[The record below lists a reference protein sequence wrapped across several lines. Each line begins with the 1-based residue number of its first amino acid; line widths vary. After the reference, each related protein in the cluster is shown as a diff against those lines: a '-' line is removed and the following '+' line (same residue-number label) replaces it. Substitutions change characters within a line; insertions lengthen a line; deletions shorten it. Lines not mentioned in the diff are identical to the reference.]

1 MNVTL
6 PQVVISRDG
15 QRAVRLDSF
24 GVDLRAS
31 STMDGFPIDSTVQ
44 LRPRGDRFFLRFKVS
59 DTLKVAW
66 NGKGQRLK
74 WDEDFDTALPAL
86 ALIAL
91 GRFLDENEVPA
102 DPDGDEYALTVP
114 VSSSLFEIFKQPA
127 PTDGQL
133 RDYVKGKI
141 FWTWEFDVQP
151 KHFET
156 WEAHRLY
163 ATTADFDRAAFPDVG
178 VLWEK
183 DARGYTARP
192 EFVRQ
197 YVSKKVPGPT
207 SSGAAYDVAL
217 SFAGEQRPYVSDVA
231 AVLRD
236 GGASVFYDDY
246 ADLWG
251 KDLTKE
257 FERVFRSASRFVV
270 IFVSNAYV
278 QKAWPNLERQHAL
291 AGRIERMDDSVLPA
305 RFDQIELPGLPST
318 VGYLDIG
325 KRSPQ
330 ELAALIL
337 TKLKS

>member
-1 MNVTL
+1 MTVTL

-15 QRAVRLDSF
+15 QRAVRLESF

-59 DTLKVAW
+59 RTLNMVW
-66 NGKGQRLK
+66 NHKGQRLK

-102 DPDGDEYALTVP
+102 NPVGDDYALTVP
-114 VSSSLFEIFKQPA
+114 VTSGLFDIFKQPA

-133 RDYVKGKI
+133 RDYVQGKI
-141 FWTWEFDVQP
+141 FWTWKFDAQP
-151 KHFET
+151 TRFEP
-156 WEAHRLY
+156 WEAQRLY
-163 ATTADFDRAAFPDVG
+163 TTAADFDKAAFPDVG
-178 VLWEK
+178 ILWEK

-192 EFVRQ
+192 ELVRQ
-197 YVSKKVPGPT
+197 SVSNKGSGST
-207 SSGAAYDVAL
+207 SSGAVYDVAL
-217 SFAGEQRPYVSDVA
+217 SFAGEQRTYVSAVA

-236 GGASVFYDDY
+236 GGASVFYDDF

-257 FERVFRSASRFVV
+257 FERVFRSASRFIV

-305 RFDQIELPGLPST
+305 RFDPIELPGLPST

-330 ELAALIL
+330 ELAALVL
-337 TKLKS
+337 AKLKS